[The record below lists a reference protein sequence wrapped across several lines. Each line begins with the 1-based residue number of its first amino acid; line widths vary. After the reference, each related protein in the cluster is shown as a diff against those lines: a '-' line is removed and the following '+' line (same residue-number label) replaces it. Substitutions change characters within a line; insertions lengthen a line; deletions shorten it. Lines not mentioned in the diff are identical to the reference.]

1 MQGIVHIDD
10 SPTSKQAG
18 AWWHTTSTTSSS
30 FNWHIETVKE
40 LIDIYSQEDLNKLDR
55 SCAL

>member
-18 AWWHTTSTTSSS
+18 AWWHTTTSSAALIG
-30 FNWHIETVKE
+30 HIETVKE
-40 LIDIYSQEDLNKLDR
+40 LIDVYSQEDLNKLDR
-55 SCAL
+55 SCAF

>member
-18 AWWHTTSTTSSS
+18 AWWHTTTSSAALIG
-30 FNWHIETVKE
+30 HIETVKE
-40 LIDIYSQEDLNKLDR
+40 LIDVYSQEDLNKLDR